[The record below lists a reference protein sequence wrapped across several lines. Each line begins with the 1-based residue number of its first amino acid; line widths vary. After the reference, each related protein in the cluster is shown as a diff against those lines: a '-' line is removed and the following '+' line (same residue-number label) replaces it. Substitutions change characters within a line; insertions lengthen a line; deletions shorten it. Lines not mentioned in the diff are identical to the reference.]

1 MYCPKANNYCRHD
14 HQQFPHSLPTQGG
27 KGRSI
32 APVPTVS
39 TTIIIT
45 DGSINTNT
53 FIPYLHRVAE
63 GDALLQCRQSAPP
76 SSSPTVAATPPSS
89 PTCIGWRMASPPPRP
104 HHRQQLLHPFTTIT
118 TKNSYIP
125 YLHRL
130 GDGDVLAQVPPP
142 PLQLPPPA
150 APTHPSSTCIGWQMA
165 MYRSTANTTVI
176 QTEAKSAML
185 RRIVEMCSAA
195 KNKSSCS
202 RRQLIRCSVTMLA
215 DRMSRTMRSAT
226 ARAVR

>member
-1 MYCPKANNYCRHD
+1 
-14 HQQFPHSLPTQGG
+14 
-27 KGRSI
+27 
-32 APVPTVS
+32 
-39 TTIIIT
+39 
-45 DGSINTNT
+45 
-53 FIPYLHRVAE
+53 
-63 GDALLQCRQSAPP
+63 
-76 SSSPTVAATPPSS
+76 
-89 PTCIGWRMASPPPRP
+89 
-104 HHRQQLLHPFTTIT
+104 
-118 TKNSYIP
+118 
-125 YLHRL
+125 
-130 GDGDVLAQVPPP
+130 
-142 PLQLPPPA
+142 
-150 APTHPSSTCIGWQMA
+150 